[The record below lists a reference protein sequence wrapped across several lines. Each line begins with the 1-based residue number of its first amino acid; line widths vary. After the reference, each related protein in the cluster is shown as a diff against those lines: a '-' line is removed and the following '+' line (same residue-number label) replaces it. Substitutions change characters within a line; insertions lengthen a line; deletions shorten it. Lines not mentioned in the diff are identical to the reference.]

1 MLIGKSKGVIF
12 SFSLKVLQILNQN
25 YDFIEFL
32 ELPNMIKVI
41 RDKSFSGSNFFL
53 VSRYRVLMFRK
64 PKLESIML

>member
-1 MLIGKSKGVIF
+1 MLIGKSKGDTF

-25 YDFIEFL
+25 HEFF

-41 RDKSFSGSNFFL
+41 RDKSFSGGRYFL
-53 VSRYRVLMFRK
+53 VSRYRVLMRRK